1 MKTKLNEKE
10 LKEVEGGEGI
20 TLSSVMAV
28 LAIGIV
34 AVIIYRFFV
43 SKKGSLVLPGG
54 YTFNW
59 GK

>member
-1 MKTKLNEKE
+1 MKIKLKDEE
-10 LKEVEGGEGI
+10 LKEVKGGEGI
-20 TLSSVMAV
+20 TLSSVLAV

-34 AVIIYRFFV
+34 AVVIYRFFI